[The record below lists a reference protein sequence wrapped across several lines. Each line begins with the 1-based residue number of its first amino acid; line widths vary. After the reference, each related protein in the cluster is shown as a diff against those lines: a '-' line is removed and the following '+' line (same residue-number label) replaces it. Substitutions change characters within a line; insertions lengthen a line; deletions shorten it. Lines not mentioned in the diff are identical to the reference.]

1 MSGRIITYRQAVA
14 EAIAEEMRRDPAVFL
29 MGEDVGKHGGAFAAS
44 KGLYEEFGSE
54 RVRDTPISESV
65 IVGAGLGAALT
76 EMRPIVEIMYMDFM
90 AMAMDSIVN
99 QAAKVKYMYGGHAHV
114 PLTIRTAFGA
124 GRGNAAQHSQ
134 SLETWF
140 TLIPGLIV
148 VMPATPYDAKGLL
161 KSAIRSDNTVI
172 VIENKLLYGE
182 RGEVPEE
189 DYLVPIG
196 KAAVRKEGADVTL
209 IATSRM
215 CNLAEEAIKSLT
227 QDSIDVEF
235 IDLRTLK
242 PFDIE
247 TVSASVAKTHR
258 VVVVNE
264 GHRSGGYSNEV
275 AARIMDEC
283 FYDLDAPVIRVAA
296 EDVPIPYNAI
306 LEAEVIPAVKDI
318 IAGVHQVLDRM
329 E

>member
-1 MSGRIITYRQAVA
+1 MVERKLTYRQAIA
-14 EAIAEEMRRDPAVFL
+14 EAMAEEMMRDERVFL

-44 KGLYEEFGSE
+44 KGLFEEFGPA
-54 RVRDTPISESV
+54 RVKDTPISESI
-65 IVGAGLGAALT
+65 IVGAGVGAALT
-76 EMRPIVEIMYMDFM
+76 GMRPIVEIMYIDFIGM
-90 AMAMDSIVN
+90 ALDSVVN
-99 QAAKVKYMYGGHAHV
+99 QAAKVKYMFGGHARV

-134 SLETWF
+134 SLETWL

-148 VMPATPYDAKGLL
+148 VMPSTPYDAKGLL
-161 KSAIRSDNTVI
+161 KSAIRNNNPVV

-182 RGEVPEE
+182 SGEVPEDE
-189 DYLVPIG
+189 YLIPIG
-196 KAAVRKEGADVTL
+196 KAAVRREGKDVTV

-215 CNLAEEAIKSLT
+215 CKFAESAAVKLADEG
-227 QDSIDVEF
+227 IDVEL

-242 PFDIE
+242 PLDID
-247 TVSASVAKTHR
+247 TISASVAKTHR

-264 GHRSGGYSNEV
+264 GHQTGGFSNEISSK
-275 AARIMDEC
+275 IMDHC

-306 LEAEVIPAVKDI
+306 LEAEVIPAEKDI
-318 IAGVHQVLDRM
+318 YAAVPQVLDK
-329 E
+329 